1 MIGQMGEGGEME
13 AVINKMRVDFALV
26 AVALSWP
33 AADFEAASGAI
44 RAAIQGNDDVAIRQ
58 WSCFLADLAC
68 RVLREQAGQL
78 VAPVA
83 EQDCRDCAH
92 FRQPGKSDGYCG
104 GREDLPFAYGPGH
117 PLRLL
122 PKDGGVSCS
131 EFKAR

>member
-1 MIGQMGEGGEME
+1 MAG
-13 AVINKMRVDFALV
+13 VIDKMRADFALV

-33 AADFEAASGAI
+33 ADDREAASGAI
-44 RAAIQGNDDVAIRQ
+44 RAAMQSGDDVAIRQ
-58 WSCFLADLAC
+58 WSCFLADLSC
-68 RVLREQAGQL
+68 RVVREQAGEL

-83 EQDCRDCAH
+83 EQNCRDCKH

-104 GREDLPFAYGPGH
+104 GCEDLPFAYGPGH

>member
-1 MIGQMGEGGEME
+1 MTGVV
-13 AVINKMRVDFALV
+13 AKMRVDFTVVSEAL
-26 AVALSWP
+26 AWP
-33 AADFEAASGAI
+33 EEDREAAGTAI
-44 RAAIQGNDDVAIRQ
+44 RAAIQGGNDMAIRQ
-58 WSCFLADLAC
+58 WSCYLADLSC